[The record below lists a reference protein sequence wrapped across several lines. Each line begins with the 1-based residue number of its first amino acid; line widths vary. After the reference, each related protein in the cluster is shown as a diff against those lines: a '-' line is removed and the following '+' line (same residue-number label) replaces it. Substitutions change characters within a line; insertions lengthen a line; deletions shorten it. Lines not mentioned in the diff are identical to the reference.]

1 MSQASLCM
9 VSLFGAG
16 RGRFSPGFHSM
27 LFHVLIQQEALPL
40 KRESESKNQ
49 RPLEILQCPGR
60 PSVNCFPRQ
69 LGLFHRAPSGEHW
82 PGFRASEKQKVGLA
96 SLSPCFFLLSRT
108 LYPSLP

>member
-9 VSLFGAG
+9 VLCSVLGEAALAQASHG
-16 RGRFSPGFHSM
+16 M

-49 RPLEILQCPGR
+49 RPLEILQRPGR
-60 PSVNCFPRQ
+60 PSVNCFPHQ

-82 PGFRASEKQKVGLA
+82 PGFRASQKQKVGLA
-96 SLSPCFFLLSRT
+96 PLSPCFFLLSCT
-108 LYPSLP
+108 LYTFLP